1 MKPANV
7 RKIDKQIA
15 KEQRRVEKQQKARKP
30 KEGK

>member
-15 KEQRRVEKQQKARKP
+15 KERRRFEKQQKARKP